1 MQKTTNYEL
10 NVIEQSD
17 KILESVTALGDNAT
31 MLDTILNDKVTASL
45 VTAINSSSTDG
56 EVPSA
61 KCVYDA
67 IQSGGGGVVPVVND
81 IRIWT
86 TSDGIYELPTGCTIY
101 YDGASGVVGTSTE
114 SPAFLFI
121 NTYDA
126 LTKYWWA
133 VPFGSRI
140 IYGNTTETSGNY
152 QTFYFASDYEHTS
165 NKTSAINSSSTIYTY
180 PNTQAV
186 YYYGQNIQ
194 STLQTEV
201 DTLKA
206 QIPTTTATGET
217 ITITDSSNLAL
228 KDFQLKGNANQY
240 TTTGKNLFDKNN
252 PNSLNAYINGNT
264 GELIENANAKTIWI
278 NCSSSTTYTISRKAG
293 QRFVV
298 GSATANT
305 IGTVVNVKQ
314 QGNTSSSL
322 TITTGAS
329 DTYLLVFYY
338 LSTADT
344 LTEEAIRDTLQIET
358 GSSATSYEPYTGG
371 KASPNPNYPQN
382 VNVVTG
388 DNTIKIASTNL
399 FNSTWV
405 SGIIDSTSG
414 NKKADTNFVCTDN
427 YISVIPNQHY
437 AIYRSPNIGYTN
449 VRGYDINHTY
459 VGAGSQAITY
469 ISGQNGTVSNPMQGG
484 ASYCVI
490 APKDGVYYLKWN
502 CNTANTEL
510 EWNMVLGDTHSTT
523 YTPYI
528 EPQSQLLSLGSIEL
542 AKIGDY
548 QDRIYK
554 SGGKWYVEKNIGKYT
569 FTGNESWGITTNGSY
584 AYNMFNLTDTTD
596 YFTNYIRTSGLT
608 NICNYFKAIENKAG
622 SSPVFAGGEN
632 VCCFRYNIN
641 DEINAFYITNG
652 ASSAATFKTLIG
664 TIKPTVFYALATP
677 TTTEITD
684 TTLLGQLEELMQ
696 KTTYKNTTNV
706 YSIVTGTNATGTLE
720 VGYYQ
725 DIQTLINNALNA

>member
-17 KILESVTALGDNAT
+17 KILESVTALGENAT

-140 IYGNTTETSGNY
+140 IYGSTTETSGNY

-206 QIPTTTATGET
+206 QIPSTTATGET

-228 KDFQLKGNANQY
+228 KDFQMLGNATQF
-240 TTTGKNLFDKNN
+240 TTTGKNLLASMEQGGI
-252 PNSLNAYINGNT
+252 NSSGEDVSNTKRIRASNYIEITNGQ
-264 GELIENANAKTIWI
+264 K
-278 NCSSSTTYTISRKAG
+278 YTISMTSSGTIKCIVYYFDTSKNFVEQTSSWQNMSYTFTAPYDG
-293 QRFVV
+293 FVRFVIRTDPEANITPDNV
-298 GSATANT
+298 SNAMLENSA
-305 IGTVVNVKQ
+305 
-314 QGNTSSSL
+314 
-322 TITTGAS
+322 
-329 DTYLLVFYY
+329 
-338 LSTADT
+338 
-344 LTEEAIRDTLQIET
+344 
-358 GSSATSYEPYTGG
+358 SATSYEPYTGG
-371 KASPNPNYPQN
+371 KASPNPSYPQN

-388 DNTIKIASTNL
+388 DNTIKVIGKNIFNLNGTYYRRNAQKNSITITNNSASVSNTDTSSNGLIWWNIPVEIGKTITISYGDLTETTTNL
-399 FNSTWV
+399 NNKVQYYFSDTP
-405 SGIIDSTSG
+405 ITS
-414 NKKADTNFVCTDN
+414 
-427 YISVIPNQHY
+427 
-437 AIYRSPNIGYTN
+437 
-449 VRGYDINHTY
+449 
-459 VGAGSQAITY
+459 Y
-469 ISGQNGTVSNPMQGG
+469 ISGWELSSVIKTDKSATFTATNSNLVVALRMGNGTS
-484 ASYCVI
+484 SYTIDNIQVEI
-490 APKDGVYYLKWN
+490 N
-502 CNTANTEL
+502 ST
-510 EWNMVLGDTHSTT
+510 STT
-523 YTPYI
+523 YEAYQ
-528 EPQSQLLSLGSIEL
+528 EQSQLLSLGSIEL

-554 SGGKWYVEKNIGKYT
+554 SGDKWYVEKNIGKK
-569 FTGNESWGITTNGSY
+569 ILNGSEDW
-584 AYNMFNLTDTTD
+584 TKSSS
-596 YFTNYIRTSGLT
+596 TSYDKFIYGNSQYKQDENSL
-608 NICNYFKAIENKAG
+608 CNYFAYSQTDANGTWHNNQGVQLIFDFEVGTMTSLDAFQTWASEN
-622 SSPVFAGGEN
+622 
-632 VCCFRYNIN
+632 NI
-641 DEINAFYITNG
+641 ICWQPL
-652 ASSAATFKTLIG
+652 K
-664 TIKPTVFYALATP
+664 TP

-706 YSIVTGTNATGTLE
+706 YSIVTGSNATGTLE